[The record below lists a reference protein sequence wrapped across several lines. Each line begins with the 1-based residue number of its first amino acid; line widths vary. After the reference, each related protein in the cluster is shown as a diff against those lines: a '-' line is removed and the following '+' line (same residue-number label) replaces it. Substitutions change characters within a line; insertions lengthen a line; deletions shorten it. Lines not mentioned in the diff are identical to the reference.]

1 MDRRI
6 AQPQGNLLY
15 SPLHLNPLSRVPPS
29 LPGAIL
35 EVDSAVLTRLKLPLV
50 FVPGRSGIIFFT
62 GLVVLAIL
70 LLSGCKRLRE
80 ERHDTVYVSARQMYL
95 HDRVAPV
102 SNRVAEVKNGQP
114 LEVLEH
120 GRRFFKVRTQKNE
133 IGWIEEHAVI
143 DSKLYDAFTQLA
155 AQHKQDPVVA
165 SAILRDDVYLHITPG
180 RDTDR
185 FILLPGNAKVQML
198 ARASVPK
205 VTPGMP
211 RRKTAP
217 QQGGSGAPPGAQP
230 GGGNSASAQSPPA
243 SPKPATASAVI
254 PDQPESPPV
263 ILEDWWLIRDGSGNA
278 GWVLSS
284 RMDIDVPD
292 SVAQYA
298 EGQRIV
304 GAYVLTK
311 IRDEGADVPDNLVPE
326 YVMALSPPKS
336 GLPFDFDQVRVFTW
350 SVKRHRYE
358 TAFRVRPIQGYL
370 PVTISQTTERSGT
383 VPTFSFQI
391 ASGSDVTVDAQ
402 SGITRPVNPRTITY
416 EMIDTVVRR
425 TGPDLAPI
433 PTSHSAEEKN
443 AKAKPG
449 KKKK

>member
-1 MDRRI
+1 MSTLIHGVRLRTYQS
-6 AQPQGNLLY
+6 QPMAF
-15 SPLHLNPLSRVPPS
+15 RVS
-29 LPGAIL
+29 SGAMLKI
-35 EVDSAVLTRLKLPLV
+35 DSAVLTRIKLSLV
-50 FVPGRSGIIFFT
+50 SVSNRSGATIFA
-62 GLVVLAIL
+62 GSVVLAIFF
-70 LLSGCKRLRE
+70 LSGCSRLRE
-80 ERHDTVYVSARQMYL
+80 EKHDTVYVSARQMYL

-102 SNRVAEVKNGQP
+102 SNRVGEVKNGQP

-120 GRRFFKVRTQKNE
+120 GRRFLKVKTQKNE

-143 DSKLYDAFTQLA
+143 DSKLYDGFTQLA

-165 SAILRDDVYLHITPG
+165 SAVLRDDVYLHITPG

-185 FILLPGNAKVQML
+185 FVLLPGNAKVQML

-205 VTPGMP
+205 ATPGMP
-211 RRKTAP
+211 RRKTPP
-217 QQGGSGAPPGAQP
+217 QPVGGGAPSVAQP
-230 GGGNSASAQSPPA
+230 GGANSASAQTPPA
-243 SPKPATASAVI
+243 TPKPATASAAV
-254 PDQPESPPV
+254 PGEPESPPV
-263 ILEDWWLIRDGSGNA
+263 ILEDWWLIRDGSGST

-298 EGQRIV
+298 EAQRIV

-311 IRDEGADVPDNLVPE
+311 IRDDAADVPDNMVPE
-326 YVMALSPPKS
+326 YVMVLSPPKA

-370 PVTISQTTERSGT
+370 PVTISQANERSGT

-402 SGITRPVNPRTITY
+402 TGTARPVNPRTITY

-425 TGPDLAPI
+425 TGSDLAPI
-433 PTSHSAEEKN
+433 PTNHSAEEKN